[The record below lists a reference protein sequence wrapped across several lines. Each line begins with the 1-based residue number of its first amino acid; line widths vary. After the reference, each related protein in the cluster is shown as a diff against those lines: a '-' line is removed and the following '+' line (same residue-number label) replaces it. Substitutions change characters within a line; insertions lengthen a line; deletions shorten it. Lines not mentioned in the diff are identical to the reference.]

1 MGRGQIGLV
10 MGQCFRNRTL
20 RPCKG
25 NAVGKAW
32 FRTKVK
38 GKTVIYKECLFKK
51 KKKKRTVLG
60 RLSKANSLVQDNKAK
75 TLFAGGCWTET

>member
-10 MGQCFRNRTL
+10 IGQCFRNRTL
-20 RPCKG
+20 RPCMG

-38 GKTVIYKECLFKK
+38 GRTVIYKECLFKK
-51 KKKKRTVLG
+51 KKKKKKNGAGQAKQYKLLG
-60 RLSKANSLVQDNKAK
+60 
-75 TLFAGGCWTET
+75 TG

>member
-10 MGQCFRNRTL
+10 IGQCFRNRTL
-20 RPCKG
+20 RPCMG

-38 GKTVIYKECLFKK
+38 GRTVIYKECLFKK
-51 KKKKRTVLG
+51 KKKK
-60 RLSKANSLVQDNKAK
+60 KK
-75 TLFAGGCWTET
+75 